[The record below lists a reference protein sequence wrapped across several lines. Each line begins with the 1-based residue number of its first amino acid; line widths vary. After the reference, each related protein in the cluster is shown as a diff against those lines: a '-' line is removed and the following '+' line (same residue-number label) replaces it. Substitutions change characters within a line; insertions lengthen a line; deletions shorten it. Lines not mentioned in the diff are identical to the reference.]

1 MSDAGAI
8 TYQAVD
14 APVVLVVED
23 EVLIR
28 MAVADALRGEGF
40 VVIEASYPAEAVKVV
55 NGGLKPDVLFTDI
68 RMPGDMDG
76 VALAGALQAR
86 LPDLHVYIASGHEK
100 GVRAAPRLQNF
111 IVKPYEPTE
120 VARRIRF
127 DLEEQHII

>member
-8 TYQAVD
+8 TYQALD
-14 APVVLVVED
+14 SAIVLVVED

-28 MAVADALRGEGF
+28 MAVADALRDEGF
-40 VVIEASYPAEAVKVV
+40 VVIEASHPLEAVRAV
-55 NGGLKPDVLFTDI
+55 NGGLRPDVLFTDI

-86 LPDLHVYIASGHEK
+86 LPELRVFIASGHEK
-100 GVRAAPRLQNF
+100 GVRKAPHLQNF

-120 VARRIRF
+120 VAKRIRF
-127 DLEEQHII
+127 ELEEQHVM